1 MKKIDVIITYF
12 ELDAVKDALCKLG
25 IQGMTVT
32 DIKVTRETFNM
43 PAHSI
48 DLIPRVKI
56 EIIAAE
62 NIVEKI
68 IETITNNIQTK
79 LIENVNIFVINI
91 EDVVR
96 IRTGQRGEDAI
107 I

>member
-12 ELDAVKDALCKLG
+12 ELDAAKDALCKLG

-32 DIKVTRETFNM
+32 DIKVTGETFKM
-43 PAHSI
+43 PAHSV

-62 NIVEKI
+62 NIVEKT
-68 IETITNNIQTK
+68 IETIKENIQTK

-107 I
+107 K